1 MAMLLGRRRS
11 LHRDH
16 GGGADQASPDVKLQ
30 SRILAIKLSLMH
42 SYTRFS
48 IQSSKVKH
56 LWIKNIKLNSN

>member
-1 MAMLLGRRRS
+1 MLLGTRRS
-11 LHRDH
+11 LHRSH
-16 GGGADQASPDVKLQ
+16 GGDPDQASPDVKLQ

-42 SYTRFS
+42 SYARFS